1 MVSMGK
7 KNLGHL
13 GLISSMTVSF
23 DLNFG
28 PLFSISLSSNVSM
41 IYDKGKMGKGVRKKY
56 QQIFK

>member
-28 PLFSISLSSNVSM
+28 PLFSISLSSNVPVF
-41 IYDKGKMGKGVRKKY
+41 YEKAKMWKWVRKEY
-56 QQIFK
+56 Q